1 MILILL
7 SIPLILFSL
16 LAVYS
21 KDLLFSVIFLA
32 AVSLNLALIFI
43 ILQAPDIAITEA
55 AVNAGLTTLIY
66 VIAIKKTRRREEW
79 S

>member
-7 SIPLILFSL
+7 SVPIVIFSL
-16 LAVYS
+16 MAVQS

-32 AVSLNLALIFI
+32 AVSLNLAVVFLV
-43 ILQAPDIAITEA
+43 LQAPDIAITEA

-66 VIAIKKTRRREEW
+66 VIALNKTRRHEE
-79 S
+79 

>member
-7 SIPLILFSL
+7 SIPVIVFSL
-16 LAVYS
+16 FAVHS

-32 AVSLNLALIFI
+32 VVSMSLVIIFLV
-43 ILQAPDIAITEA
+43 LQAPDIAITEA

-66 VIAIKKTRRREEW
+66 VIAIKKTRRHEE
-79 S
+79 